1 MARHRKIAF
10 AGKML
15 IGVAA
20 FGLFALPVAAQFSD
34 SYNFLK
40 AVKDR
45 KGEEA
50 EKFINVPGSG
60 LVIINTRSDDTGET
74 ALHIVTA
81 RRDYDWL
88 GYLLGK
94 GAKADIADKKG
105 ATPLMLAT
113 QLGWSDGAQ
122 LLIQMKAQVD
132 ATNRSGETALIRA
145 VQLRNSEMV
154 RLLMKAGANP
164 DKQDTVAGY
173 SARDY
178 ALQDGRA
185 NAILAIIESGGKGE
199 EPKKA
204 IEGKKGDLDFSGI
217 EEKAATAEAPKPSA
231 NPQ

>member
-1 MARHRKIAF
+1 MHISSNRSFSGKLVLAAIALSIF
-10 AGKML
+10 A
-15 IGVAA
+15 V
-20 FGLFALPVAAQFSD
+20 PVAAQFSD

-60 LVIINTRSDDTGET
+60 AVIINTKSDDTGET

-94 GAKADIADKKG
+94 GAKPDVADKKG

-113 QLGWSDGAQ
+113 QLNWADGAQ
-122 LLIQMKAQVD
+122 LLLTMGAQVD

-154 RLLMKAGANP
+154 RLLMKAGANA
-164 DKQDTVAGY
+164 DKQDSVSGY

-185 NAILAIIESGGKGE
+185 SAILGIIETGGKSE
-199 EPKKA
+199 AVKVESESKS
-204 IEGKKGDLDFSGI
+204 GDLDFSGI
-217 EEKAATAEAPKPSA
+217 EEKSATPDKP